1 MCSTQWKGHH
11 KFEKIKKKKEKKW
24 RMSCRIFFPWGFFEN
39 WPLLVVCSGE
49 SLSWTCKVLSFCWLV
64 MLLSL
69 FWRDVCFLSELP
81 LQWLSSVLY
90 SVNWAD
96 SLTLLRPSDCI
107 SAVAVVA
114 GDYLPSVLRIWQATI
129 ILILEHK
136 RDLSSY
142 FENFFSTNH
151 PIEGK

>member
-1 MCSTQWKGHH
+1 
-11 KFEKIKKKKEKKW
+11 
-24 RMSCRIFFPWGFFEN
+24 
-39 WPLLVVCSGE
+39 
-49 SLSWTCKVLSFCWLV
+49 

-69 FWRDVCFLSELP
+69 FWRDVCCRSELP
-81 LQWLSSVLY
+81 LQWLSSVFY

-107 SAVAVVA
+107 SVVAVLV

-129 ILILEHK
+129 ILILVHK

-142 FENFFSTNH
+142 FENLFNTNH
-151 PIEGK
+151 LIEGK